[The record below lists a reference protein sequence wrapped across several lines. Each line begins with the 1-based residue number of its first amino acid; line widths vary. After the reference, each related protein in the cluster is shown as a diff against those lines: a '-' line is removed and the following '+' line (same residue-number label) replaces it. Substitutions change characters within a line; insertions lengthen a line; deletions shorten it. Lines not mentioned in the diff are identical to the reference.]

1 MPSGP
6 VTNEAQN
13 EADFPI
19 FVSQSIDEMF
29 VMANE
34 KNLIEKNF
42 HIQWTA
48 HYFKVDTTLDESSR
62 ASRFFFI

>member
-42 HIQWTA
+42 HIQ
-48 HYFKVDTTLDESSR
+48 
-62 ASRFFFI
+62 